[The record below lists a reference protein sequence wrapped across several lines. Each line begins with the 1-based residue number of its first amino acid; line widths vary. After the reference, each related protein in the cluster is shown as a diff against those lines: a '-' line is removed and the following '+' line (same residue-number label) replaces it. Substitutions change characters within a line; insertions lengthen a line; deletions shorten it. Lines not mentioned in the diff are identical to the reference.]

1 MEIGHVKTIRTPYP
15 VIDIVYKQ
23 PIIEKTA
30 CQDGYDTILRHDLLK
45 IKYKAWKSAKNIL
58 CLH

>member
-23 PIIEKTA
+23 PIIEKK
-30 CQDGYDTILRHDLLK
+30 DGYGTILRHDSLK